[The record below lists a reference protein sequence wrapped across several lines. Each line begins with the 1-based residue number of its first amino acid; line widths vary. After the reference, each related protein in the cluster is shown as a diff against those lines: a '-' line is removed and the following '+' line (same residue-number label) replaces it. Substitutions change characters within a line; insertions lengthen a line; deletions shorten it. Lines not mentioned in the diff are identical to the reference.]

1 MSARRLPIRTL
12 VLAALAACAAL
23 AGCQQQMANQPRYKP
38 LAKSDYFDDGM
49 SARQPVAGTLPQGR
63 MDLDPLYVPAASN
76 TFPLPL
82 TPELLERGRERYNIF
97 CTPCHGQLGDG
108 NGFIPTRGF
117 REPPTFHSDR
127 LRNAPLG
134 HFFDVISNG
143 FGAMPDYASQIPPRD
158 RWAIIAYIRALQLSQ
173 NVPVAKL
180 STEERE
186 ELDPKA
192 VHIYMDIDA
201 EGNAVK

>member
-1 MSARRLPIRTL
+1 VKPLRLPIR
-12 VLAALAACAAL
+12 VLALASMVVCAAL
-23 AGCQQQMANQPRYKP
+23 SGCQQQMANQPRYKP
-38 LAKSDYFDDGM
+38 LAKSDYFDDGL

-63 MDLDPLYVPAASN
+63 MELDPLYIPATSN
-76 TFPLPL
+76 AFPLPL
-82 TPELLERGRERYNIF
+82 TPELLERGRQRYNIF

-127 LRNAPLG
+127 LRNAPVG
-134 HFFDVISNG
+134 YFFDAITNG

-173 NVPVAKL
+173 NVSAARL
-180 STEERE
+180 SAEDRAT
-186 ELDPKA
+186 LDQRSDQKSDAGSAPK
-192 VHIYMDIDA
+192 
-201 EGNAVK
+201 

>member
-1 MSARRLPIRTL
+1 MRPPCLSIR
-12 VLAALAACAAL
+12 VLALAGLVVCAAL
-23 AGCQQQMANQPRYKP
+23 SGCQQQMANQPRYKP
-38 LAKSDYFDDGM
+38 LAKSDYFDDGL

-63 MDLDPLYVPAASN
+63 MDLDPLYIPAASN
-76 TFPLPL
+76 AFPLPM
-82 TPELLERGRERYNIF
+82 TPELLARGRERYNIF

-127 LRNAPLG
+127 LRNAPVG
-134 HFFDVISNG
+134 HFFDVMTNG

-173 NVPVAKL
+173 NVPAARL
-180 STEERE
+180 SADDRASLDRQASQKSDEENA
-186 ELDPKA
+186 PK
-192 VHIYMDIDA
+192 
-201 EGNAVK
+201 

>member
-1 MSARRLPIRTL
+1 VRPLRFPMRLF
-12 VLAALAACAAL
+12 AAMAACAAL
-23 AGCQQQMANQPRYKP
+23 VSCQQQMAQQPRYKP

-49 SARQPVAGTLPQGR
+49 SARQPVPGTLPQGR
-63 MDLDPLYVPAASN
+63 IELDPLYLPANSN

-82 TPELLERGRERYNIF
+82 TPELLARGQQRYNIF
-97 CTPCHGQLGDG
+97 CMPCHGQIGDG

-134 HFFDVISNG
+134 HFFDVITNG
-143 FGAMPDYASQIPPRD
+143 FGAMPDYASQIPARD

-173 NVPVAKL
+173 NVPAARL
-180 STEERE
+180 SPEDRAN
-186 ELDPKA
+186 LDQRPKQEPA
-192 VHIYMDIDA
+192 Q
-201 EGNAVK
+201 ENAPR

>member
-1 MSARRLPIRTL
+1 MRPLRIPIR
-12 VLAALAACAAL
+12 VFAAMAVCAAL

-38 LAKSDYFDDGM
+38 LAKSDYFDDGL

-63 MDLDPLYVPAASN
+63 IELDPLYVQANSN

-82 TPELLERGRERYNIF
+82 TPDLLARGRQRYNIF
-97 CTPCHGQLGDG
+97 CMPCHGQIGDG

-143 FGAMPDYASQIPPRD
+143 FGAMPDYASQIPARD
-158 RWAIIAYIRALQLSQ
+158 RWAIIAYVRALQLSQ
-173 NVPVAKL
+173 NVPAARL
-180 STEERE
+180 SPADRANLGQRLNQEPAQE
-186 ELDPKA
+186 
-192 VHIYMDIDA
+192 
-201 EGNAVK
+201 NAPR